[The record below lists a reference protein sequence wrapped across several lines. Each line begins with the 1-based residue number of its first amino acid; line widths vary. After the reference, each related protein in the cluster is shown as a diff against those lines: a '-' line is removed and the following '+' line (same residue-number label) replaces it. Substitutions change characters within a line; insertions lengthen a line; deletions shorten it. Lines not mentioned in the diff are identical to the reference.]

1 MRVQDLIQ
9 NQVLVMLVDS
19 SSSISFVSQRI
30 VDQLI
35 LPPKVAS
42 PVRVKVAN
50 GEFMLSSRR
59 VVALEWWADGHTY
72 VSDMR
77 VLDLATYDAIL
88 GYDWLKSHNPMECD
102 RDNKILTFRDKGER
116 VQLRGDGVGNK

>member
-1 MRVQDLIQ
+1 MRVRALIQ

-19 SSSISFVSQRI
+19 GSSTSFVSQRI

-35 LPPKVAS
+35 LPTEAAS
-42 PVRVKVAN
+42 PVTVKVAN

-59 VVALEWWADGHTY
+59 VVALEWWDDGHTY

-77 VLDLATYDAIL
+77 VLDLATYGAIL

-102 RDNKILTFRDKGER
+102 
-116 VQLRGDGVGNK
+116 

>member
-1 MRVQDLIQ
+1 MRVRALIQ

-19 SSSISFVSQRI
+19 GSSISFVSQRI

-35 LPPKVAS
+35 LPTEAE
-42 PVRVKVAN
+42 VAN

-72 VSDMR
+72 VNDMR

-102 RDNKILTFRDKGER
+102 WDNKIMTFRDKGER
-116 VQLRGDGVGNK
+116 V